1 MSSIDE
7 ASGSLGGNAGHA
19 RELASGINGSK
30 DLIDT
35 LAGQLAALGVDTA
48 ASQTQAA
55 SNRAEELISQANALA
70 DALDALRAQVEA
82 LKGLAAT
89 TSAAGG
95 AKPTLGPTSTPSTTG
110 TLSGPAASTEPTR
123 VGKRH
128 LLNRIGLNSPAKEKN
143 TVVLP
148 NVDTDRDIAAIK
160 SGHARYL
167 RDNLYEVND
176 RIYGL
181 ETPSG
186 TVYPVRGDG
195 FVAMDKLQF
204 TALKGLVAYN
214 GDRAAAEQDPKIAR
228 FRRHMTDETWEHARR
243 VFEQGQGR
251 A

>member
-1 MSSIDE
+1 MASLDALSEAIRSSLDLVRHLATSIA
-7 ASGSLGGNAGHA
+7 ASRDQAA
-19 RELASGINGSK
+19 EVR
-30 DLIDT
+30 DR
-35 LAGQLAALGVDTA
+35 LAALGVERGSTQIHTSVQRIEEGQAQAGAIADRL
-48 ASQTQAA
+48 AS
-55 SNRAEELISQANALA
+55 ALA
-70 DALDALRAQVEA
+70 AVDAARA
-82 LKGLAAT
+82 G
-89 TSAAGG
+89 AGG
-95 AKPTLGPTSTPSTTG
+95 ASGGGGQPPSARTAA
-110 TLSGPAASTEPTR
+110 SGPAASTEPTR

-148 NVDTDRDIAAIK
+148 RVDTDRDIAAIK
-160 SGHARYL
+160 SGHARHL

-186 TVYPVRGDG
+186 TVYPVKGDG

-214 GDRAAAEQDPKIAR
+214 GDRGAAEQDPKIAR